1 MKYILISLLFI
12 LGGCSAVG
20 NSVGTKE
27 SYAGDALFN
36 TATLHCPANTIKMCE
51 GPNRQNLTC
60 KCVRNMRIQAL
71 DFQHMGS
78 PF

>member
-20 NSVGTKE
+20 TSVGTKE
-27 SYAGDALFN
+27 SYSGAALFDTN
-36 TATLHCPANTIKMCE
+36 KLHCPARMMTVCE
-51 GPNRQNLTC
+51 GPNKKNLTC
-60 KCVRNMRIQAL
+60 NCVRNIRIQPL
-71 DFQHMGS
+71 DFQHMGT

>member
-20 NSVGTKE
+20 GSVGTKE
-27 SYAGDALFN
+27 SYAGNGLFDTN
-36 TATLHCPANTIKMCE
+36 TLHCPARTMTVCE
-51 GPNRQNLTC
+51 GPNRKNLTC
-60 KCVRNMRIQAL
+60 KCVRNIKIQPL
-71 DFQHMGS
+71 DFQHMGT

>member
-20 NSVGTKE
+20 GSVGTKE

-36 TATLHCPANTIKMCE
+36 TNTLHCPARTMTVCE
-51 GPNRQNLTC
+51 GPNRKNLTC
-60 KCVRNMRIQAL
+60 KCVRNIKIQPL
-71 DFQHMGS
+71 DFQHMGT

>member
-12 LGGCSAVG
+12 LGGCSAMSG
-20 NSVGTKE
+20 SVGTKE
-27 SYAGDALFN
+27 SYAGNALFDTN
-36 TATLHCPANTIKMCE
+36 TLHCPANTVKMCE

-60 KCVRNMRIQAL
+60 KCVNNMKIQQL
-71 DFQHMGS
+71 DFQYMGT

>member
-20 NSVGTKE
+20 NSVATKE
-27 SYAGDALFN
+27 SYSGNALLDTN
-36 TATLHCPANTIKMCE
+36 ALHCPANTVKMCE
-51 GPNRQNLTC
+51 GPNRKNLTC
-60 KCVRNMRIQAL
+60 KCVRNMRIQSL
-71 DFQHMGS
+71 DFQYMGS

>member
-20 NSVGTKE
+20 TSGGKE
-27 SYAGDALFN
+27 SYAGAAQFDTN
-36 TATLHCPANTIKMCE
+36 KLHCPARTMTVCE
-51 GPNRQNLTC
+51 GPNRKNLTC
-60 KCVRNMRIQAL
+60 KCVRNIKIQPL
-71 DFQHMGS
+71 DFQQMGT